1 MVADTQQQW
10 RRIFRA
16 VSENPRREIIEA
28 LLEAPAD
35 GSVSLPAAA
44 MTDESD
50 DDGALSTELV
60 HRHLP
65 VLAEHDFVGWER
77 EPFRVS
83 RGSSFE
89 DAAVVIEAIHA
100 HDGLPHHLIVDCN
113 RLREVSRGT

>member
-1 MVADTQQQW
+1 MVADSQQQW

-16 VSENPRREIIEA
+16 VSENPRREIIES

-35 GSVSLPAAA
+35 ASVPLPAAVSDA
-44 MTDESD
+44 SD
-50 DDGALSTELV
+50 DDGALSSELV

-65 VLAEHDFVGWER
+65 VLAEHGFVTWER
-77 EPFRVS
+77 EPFQVS
-83 RGSSFE
+83 RGPSFE
-89 DAAVVIEAIHA
+89 DATVVIEAIHS